1 MHRETAR
8 QAPLAARDRIL
19 QAARRRFSRHVY
31 EDIGLWD
38 IAADAGVDVA
48 CMYRCFGSKEEL
60 FARAVET
67 ALRPGRIPPEP
78 NGLASSLA
86 RQVFAQDAA
95 PAGDAVGPFDIVV
108 RSLASPDGA
117 RVLRECLVT
126 GFVAPTA
133 GMPPH
138 PSAQQAA
145 VIAAFLGGVGVLR
158 NVLALGSL
166 REPEGGAL
174 HRLIERT
181 LQAILEADD
190 GRAPQTTMEIRP

>member
-1 MHRETAR
+1 MRREPAQ

-19 QAARRRFSRHVY
+19 QAARRRFSRHAY

-38 IAADAGVDVA
+38 IAADAGVDIA

-67 ALRPGRIPPEP
+67 ALRPGRILPEP
-78 NGLASSLA
+78 DGLASSLA

-95 PAGDAVGPFDIVV
+95 HAAGAAGPFDIVV
-108 RSLASPDGA
+108 RSLSSPDGA
-117 RVLRECLVT
+117 RVLRECIAT
-126 GFVAPTA
+126 AFVAPPA
-133 GMPPH
+133 GTSPH

-145 VIAAFLGGVGVLR
+145 VIAAFLGGMGILR
-158 NVLALGSL
+158 NVLALGPL

-190 GRAPQTTMEIRP
+190 GRAPQATMEMRP

>member
-1 MHRETAR
+1 MRREPAQ
-8 QAPLAARDRIL
+8 QAPLAVRDRIL
-19 QAARRRFSRHVY
+19 QAARRRFSVHAY

-48 CMYRCFGSKEEL
+48 CMYRCFGSQEEL

-67 ALRPGRIPPEP
+67 ALRPGRIFSEP
-78 NGLASSLA
+78 NGLAASLA

-95 PAGDAVGPFDIVV
+95 HAGDGIGPFDIVI
-108 RSLASPDGA
+108 RALSSPDGA
-117 RVLRECLVT
+117 RVLRECIVT
-126 GFVAPTA
+126 GFVVPLA
-133 GMPPH
+133 GRPPH

-145 VIAAFLGGVGVLR
+145 AIAAFLGGLGILR

-190 GRAPQTTMEIRP
+190 GRAPRAAMELRR